1 MHNLE
6 PKLQIFMKNLS
17 GTSQNSIQ
25 TNQPQSFG
33 SQNENGDIFQPR
45 QYPNCYAC
53 LPANIKGN
61 VCPHTGLRHA
71 HLAKLLKPGGMA
83 AAYVRVVFLREPGA
97 RRGKTLFH
105 VGDMLQWL
113 DELAVKRDSGTS
125 VKGKSIVDKTGES
138 T

>member
-1 MHNLE
+1 
-6 PKLQIFMKNLS
+6 
-17 GTSQNSIQ
+17 
-25 TNQPQSFG
+25 
-33 SQNENGDIFQPR
+33 
-45 QYPNCYAC
+45 
-53 LPANIKGN
+53 
-61 VCPHTGLRHA
+61 
-71 HLAKLLKPGGMA
+71 MA